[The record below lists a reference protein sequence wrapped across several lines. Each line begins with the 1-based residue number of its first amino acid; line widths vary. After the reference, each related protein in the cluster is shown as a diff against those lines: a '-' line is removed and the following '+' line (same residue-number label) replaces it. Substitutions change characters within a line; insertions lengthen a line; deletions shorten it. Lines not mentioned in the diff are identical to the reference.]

1 MGSLEEY
8 RAQLD
13 EIDREIVRLYEQR
26 MQVSEEVAEYKIA
39 NGRTVLDRQR
49 EQEKLR
55 TVESMVRDEKNRLGA
70 RELFEQLMSSS
81 RKRQYQLMSEQG
93 AQMQSAFTQVVSLTG
108 PDTRVVFQ
116 GAAGSY
122 SEAAMKNFFGES
134 VESFGVETFRDAMI
148 SIEEGAADYAVLP
161 IENSTAGIVSENYD
175 LLVEFENYIVGE
187 QIIRIEH
194 CLMSVPG
201 ADLDGIKRV
210 YSHPQSLAQ
219 SERFLQ
225 EHLSWQQIGMK
236 NNAFAAQKVA
246 SEKDPSQAAI
256 ASAYAAKAY
265 GLEILL
271 RGVNQSS
278 SNSTRFIIVSPR
290 KIFTENADKIS
301 LCVEIAHE
309 SGALYHLLSHIIYN
323 GLNMVKIESRP
334 IEDRSFEYRF
344 FIDFEGKLTDPAVRS
359 ALRGIREEARHM
371 RILGCY
377 QSARN

>member
-1 MGSLEEY
+1 MGNLEEY
-8 RAQLD
+8 RGQLD
-13 EIDREIVRLYEQR
+13 QIDREIVRLYEER
-26 MQVSEEVAEYKIA
+26 MNISEKVAAYKIET
-39 NGRTVLDRQR
+39 GKTVLDRKR
-49 EQEKLR
+49 EQEKLQA
-55 TVESMVRDEKNRLGA
+55 VESQIREEKNRLGA
-70 RELFEQLMSSS
+70 RELFEQIMSSS
-81 RKRQYQLMSEQG
+81 RKRQYQMMTERGVQT
-93 AQMQSAFTQVVSLTG
+93 QSAFTQVPELAG

-122 SEAAMKNFFGES
+122 SEAAMKNFFGEK

-194 CLMSVPG
+194 CLMGVPG
-201 ADLDGIKRV
+201 ASLEDIRRV

-246 SEKDPSQAAI
+246 QEKDPAQAAI
-256 ASAYAAKAY
+256 ASAYAAQAY
-265 GLEILL
+265 GLEILQK
-271 RGVNQSS
+271 GVNQARN
-278 SNSTRFIIVSPR
+278 NSTRFIIVSPR
-290 KIFTENADKIS
+290 KIFTDKADKVS

-377 QSARN
+377 TSAHN

>member
-1 MGSLEEY
+1 MGNLEEY
-8 RAQLD
+8 RGQLD
-13 EIDREIVRLYEQR
+13 QIDREIVRLYEER
-26 MQVSEEVAEYKIA
+26 MNISEKVAAYKIET
-39 NGRTVLDRQR
+39 GKTVLDRKR
-49 EQEKLR
+49 EQEKLQA
-55 TVESMVRDEKNRLGA
+55 VESQIREEKNRLGA
-70 RELFEQLMSSS
+70 RELFEQIMSSS
-81 RKRQYQLMSEQG
+81 RKRQYQMMTERGVQT
-93 AQMQSAFTQVVSLTG
+93 QSAFTQVAELAG

-122 SEAAMKNFFGES
+122 SEAAMKNFFGEN

-194 CLMSVPG
+194 CLMGVPG
-201 ADLDGIKRV
+201 ASLEGIRRV

-246 SEKDPSQAAI
+246 QEKDPAQAAI
-256 ASAYAAKAY
+256 ASAYAAQAY
-265 GLEILL
+265 GLEILQK
-271 RGVNQSS
+271 GVNQARN
-278 SNSTRFIIVSPR
+278 NSTRFIIVSPR
-290 KIFTENADKIS
+290 KIFTDKADKVS

-377 QSARN
+377 TSAHK

>member
-13 EIDREIVRLYEQR
+13 EIDRGIVRLYEQR

-55 TVESMVRDEKNRLGA
+55 AVESMVRDERNRLGA

-81 RKRQYQLMSEQG
+81 RKRQYQMMSEQG

-377 QSARN
+377 QSARK

>member
-81 RKRQYQLMSEQG
+81 RKRQYQMMSEQG
-93 AQMQSAFTQVVSLTG
+93 VQMQSAFTQVVSLTG

>member
-13 EIDREIVRLYEQR
+13 EIDRGIVRLYEQR

-81 RKRQYQLMSEQG
+81 RKRQYQMMSEQG

>member
-1 MGSLEEY
+1 MGNLEEY
-8 RAQLD
+8 RGQLD
-13 EIDREIVRLYEQR
+13 QIDREIVRLYEER
-26 MQVSEEVAEYKIA
+26 MNISEKVAAYKIET
-39 NGRTVLDRQR
+39 GKTVLDRKR
-49 EQEKLR
+49 EQEKLQA
-55 TVESMVRDEKNRLGA
+55 VESQIREEKNRLGA
-70 RELFEQLMSSS
+70 RELFEQIMSSS
-81 RKRQYQLMSEQG
+81 RKRQYQMMTERGVQT
-93 AQMQSAFTQVVSLTG
+93 QSAFTQVPELAG

-122 SEAAMKNFFGES
+122 SEAAMKNFFGEN
-134 VESFGVETFRDAMI
+134 VVSFGVETFRDAMI

-194 CLMSVPG
+194 CLMGVPG
-201 ADLDGIKRV
+201 ASLEGIRRV

-246 SEKDPSQAAI
+246 QEKDPAQAAI
-256 ASAYAAKAY
+256 ASAYAAQAY
-265 GLEILL
+265 GLEILQK
-271 RGVNQSS
+271 GVNQARN
-278 SNSTRFIIVSPR
+278 NSTRFIIVSPR
-290 KIFTENADKIS
+290 KIFTDKADKVS

-359 ALRGIREEARHM
+359 ALRGIREESRHM

-377 QSARN
+377 TSAHK

>member
-1 MGSLEEY
+1 
-8 RAQLD
+8 
-13 EIDREIVRLYEQR
+13 
-26 MQVSEEVAEYKIA
+26 
-39 NGRTVLDRQR
+39 
-49 EQEKLR
+49 
-55 TVESMVRDEKNRLGA
+55 
-70 RELFEQLMSSS
+70 
-81 RKRQYQLMSEQG
+81 
-93 AQMQSAFTQVVSLTG
+93 
-108 PDTRVVFQ
+108 
-116 GAAGSY
+116 
-122 SEAAMKNFFGES
+122 
-134 VESFGVETFRDAMI
+134 
-148 SIEEGAADYAVLP
+148 ADYAVLP

-194 CLMSVPG
+194 CLMGVPG
-201 ADLDGIKRV
+201 ASLEDIRRV

-246 SEKDPSQAAI
+246 QEKDPAQAAI
-256 ASAYAAKAY
+256 ASAYAAQAY
-265 GLEILL
+265 GLEILQK
-271 RGVNQSS
+271 GVNQARN
-278 SNSTRFIIVSPR
+278 NSTRFIIVSPR
-290 KIFTENADKIS
+290 KIFTDKADKVS

-377 QSARN
+377 TSAHN

>member
-55 TVESMVRDEKNRLGA
+55 AVESMVRDERNRLGA

-81 RKRQYQLMSEQG
+81 RKRQYQMMSEQG
-93 AQMQSAFTQVVSLTG
+93 AQTQSAFTQVASLTG

-377 QSARN
+377 QSARK

>member
-13 EIDREIVRLYEQR
+13 EIDRGIVRLYEQR

-55 TVESMVRDEKNRLGA
+55 AVESMVRDERNRLGA

-81 RKRQYQLMSEQG
+81 RKRQYQMMSEQG
-93 AQMQSAFTQVVSLTG
+93 AQMQSAFTQVASLTG

-122 SEAAMKNFFGES
+122 SEAAMKNFFGEN
-134 VESFGVETFRDAMI
+134 VASFGVETFRDAMI

-377 QSARN
+377 QSARK

>member
-81 RKRQYQLMSEQG
+81 RKRQYQMMSEQG

>member
-55 TVESMVRDEKNRLGA
+55 AVESMVWDERNRLGA

-81 RKRQYQLMSEQG
+81 RKRQSQMMSEQG
-93 AQMQSAFTQVVSLTG
+93 AQMQSAFTQVASLTG
-108 PDTRVVFQ
+108 QDTRVVFQ

-271 RGVNQSS
+271 CGVNQSS

-377 QSARN
+377 QSARK

>member
-1 MGSLEEY
+1 MGNLEEY
-8 RAQLD
+8 RGQLD
-13 EIDREIVRLYEQR
+13 QIDREIVRLYEER
-26 MQVSEEVAEYKIA
+26 MNISEKVAAYKIET
-39 NGRTVLDRQR
+39 GKTVLDRKR
-49 EQEKLR
+49 EQEKLQA
-55 TVESMVRDEKNRLGA
+55 VESQIREEKNRLGA
-70 RELFEQLMSSS
+70 RELFEQIMSSS
-81 RKRQYQLMSEQG
+81 RKRQYQMMTERGVQT
-93 AQMQSAFTQVVSLTG
+93 QSAFTQVPELAG

-122 SEAAMKNFFGES
+122 SEAAMKNFFGEK

-161 IENSTAGIVSENYD
+161 IENSTAGFVSENYD

-194 CLMSVPG
+194 CLMGVPG
-201 ADLDGIKRV
+201 ASLEDIRRV

-246 SEKDPSQAAI
+246 QEKDPAQAAI
-256 ASAYAAKAY
+256 ASAYAAQAY
-265 GLEILL
+265 GLEILQK
-271 RGVNQSS
+271 GVNQARN
-278 SNSTRFIIVSPR
+278 NSTRFIIVSPR
-290 KIFTENADKIS
+290 KIFTDKADKVS

-377 QSARN
+377 TSAHN

>member
-55 TVESMVRDEKNRLGA
+55 AVESMVRDERNRLGA

-81 RKRQYQLMSEQG
+81 RKRQYQMMSEQG
-93 AQMQSAFTQVVSLTG
+93 AQTQSAFTQVASLTG

-301 LCVEIAHE
+301 LCMEIAHE

-377 QSARN
+377 QSARK

>member
-1 MGSLEEY
+1 MGNLEEY
-8 RAQLD
+8 RGQLD
-13 EIDREIVRLYEQR
+13 QIDREIVRLYEER
-26 MQVSEEVAEYKIA
+26 MNISEKVAAYKIET
-39 NGRTVLDRQR
+39 GKTVLDRKR
-49 EQEKLR
+49 EQEKLQA
-55 TVESMVRDEKNRLGA
+55 VESQIREEKNRLGA
-70 RELFEQLMSSS
+70 RELFEQIMSSS
-81 RKRQYQLMSEQG
+81 RKRQYQMMTERGVQT
-93 AQMQSAFTQVVSLTG
+93 QSAFTQVPELAG

-122 SEAAMKNFFGES
+122 SEAAMKNFFGEN

-194 CLMSVPG
+194 CLMGVPG
-201 ADLDGIKRV
+201 ASLEGIRRV

-246 SEKDPSQAAI
+246 QEKDPAQAAI
-256 ASAYAAKAY
+256 ASAYAAQAY
-265 GLEILL
+265 GLEILQK
-271 RGVNQSS
+271 GVNQARN
-278 SNSTRFIIVSPR
+278 NSTRFIIVSPR
-290 KIFTENADKIS
+290 KIFTDKADKVS

-377 QSARN
+377 TSAHK